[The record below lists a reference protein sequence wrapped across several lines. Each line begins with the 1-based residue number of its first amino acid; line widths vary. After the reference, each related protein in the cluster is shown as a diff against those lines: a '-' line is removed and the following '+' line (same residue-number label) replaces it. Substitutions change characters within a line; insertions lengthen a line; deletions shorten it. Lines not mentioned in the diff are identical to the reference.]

1 MSFGFGIG
9 DAIAIADL
17 VLRVKN
23 QCTDAPD
30 TVGEAVKEVDSLK
43 MTMKFLGKKIEK
55 PGTVLKSQSEM

>member
-1 MSFGFGIG
+1 MSFGFGIS

-30 TVGEAVKEVDSLK
+30 TVGEAVKEVESLK
-43 MTMKFLGKKIEK
+43 RTMKFLGKKIEV
-55 PGTVLKSQSEM
+55 PGSILKSQSEM